1 MIQHEQRGAVSIL
14 RMARGKGNSLNTDFL
29 HALLAALDVEEASDA
44 TAIVFTGEG
53 SSFSAGVDLPT
64 VTAGGVEYLQTFLPA
79 LSRFLRRLALFPKPI
94 VAAVN
99 GHAIAGGAI
108 GMLACDYRL
117 VARGEA
123 RIGLTELLVG
133 VAFPTWPIEIARH
146 FIPPQ
151 HLQSLVYTG
160 RTVLPEEALALGL
173 VDELVE
179 PEALLD
185 RACAV
190 ANQMGKVSPDAFRY
204 TKEQL
209 RRPLIEAVE
218 RRQAIDDPIAAA
230 IWSSP
235 DVLRRIDAFVR
246 RTIGRHSKS

>member
-1 MIQHEQRGAVSIL
+1 MV
-14 RMARGKGNSLNTDFL
+14 RGKGNSLSTEFL
-29 HALLAALDVEEASDA
+29 DVLISALDAEEASYA
-44 TAIVFTGEG
+44 AAIVLTGEG
-53 SSFSAGVDLPT
+53 RTFSAGVDLPA
-64 VTAGGVEYLQTFLPA
+64 VVAGGADYLRAFLPA
-79 LSRFLRRLALFPKPI
+79 LGKFLQRLTLFPKPV

-117 VARGEA
+117 LARGRA

-133 VAFPTWPIEIARH
+133 VAFPTWPVEIARH
-146 FIPPQ
+146 FIPRE
-151 HLQSLVYTG
+151 HFQSLIYTG
-160 RTVLPEEALALGL
+160 RTVLPDESLAMGL
-173 VDELVE
+173 VDELIE
-179 PEALLD
+179 PAELLD

-190 ANQMGKVSPDAFRY
+190 AKQLGEVPSATFRF

-218 RRQAIDDPIAAA
+218 RRAAIDDLHAAA

-235 DVLRRIDAFVR
+235 EALRKIDEFVR
-246 RTIGRHSKS
+246 RTIGRGETN